1 MSRSGLRR
9 WSRRKFLRTA
19 ALCTAAVALP
29 FRAIRRATAAVK
41 TLNFYSWTYGISF
54 VKQRISEFEKLA
66 NVKINYG
73 NTPGSKYHDTLV
85 VKFSG
90 KAPLDVLYMIDGHI
104 AEFVEAGWLYP
115 IDEFPR
121 VDEYKKDFIG
131 PTSEALTYN
140 GKLYGLPYYVGHM
153 AFLYNEEYLEKAGIS
168 APPKTWD
175 EVLQQSLQIKSKG
188 VQEYPFLQFLKADF
202 WMGEMLY
209 TMMYSRGG
217 GVVDKNYNPV
227 NYAQK
232 DSAAAQTIQWLIDGV
247 NKHKIIQPGYMEL
260 NEVAALKAFSIGKG
274 AFTILPNY
282 RLRAANEPKSSQ
294 VAGKVKMA
302 LMPTAGGSEPYVC
315 GWTRSYSMT
324 ALAAKDP
331 ERKAMA
337 WKMVDFLGG
346 KDKTGTYRT
355 AKKWFTEF
363 GLGFGHASLFKDPDV
378 VAAANKWGEAGL
390 FERQMKLSKPK
401 DGQKAIWYAEW
412 DQYMRPRIHKA
423 LLGQADSVGTLKTL
437 AKQWMK
443 LKKRYR

>member
-1 MSRSGLRR
+1 MSKSGLRR

-131 PTSEALTYN
+131 PTSEALTYK

-227 NYAQK
+227 NYAHK

-390 FERQMKLSKPK
+390 FEKQMKLSKPK

-437 AKQWMK
+437 AKQWKK
-443 LKKRYR
+443 LKRRYR

>member
-437 AKQWMK
+437 AKQWKK
-443 LKKRYR
+443 LKRRYR

>member
-302 LMPTAGGSEPYVC
+302 LMPTAGGAEPYVC

-390 FERQMKLSKPK
+390 FEKQMKLSKPK

>member
-1 MSRSGLRR
+1 
-9 WSRRKFLRTA
+9 
-19 ALCTAAVALP
+19 
-29 FRAIRRATAAVK
+29 
-41 TLNFYSWTYGISF
+41 
-54 VKQRISEFEKLA
+54 
-66 NVKINYG
+66 
-73 NTPGSKYHDTLV
+73 
-85 VKFSG
+85 
-90 KAPLDVLYMIDGHI
+90 
-104 AEFVEAGWLYP
+104 
-115 IDEFPR
+115 
-121 VDEYKKDFIG
+121 YKKDFIG
-131 PTSEALTYN
+131 PTSEALTYK

>member
-390 FERQMKLSKPK
+390 FEKQMKLSKPK

-437 AKQWMK
+437 AKQWKK
-443 LKKRYR
+443 LKRRYR

>member
-131 PTSEALTYN
+131 PTSEALTYK

-302 LMPTAGGSEPYVC
+302 LMPTAGGAEPYVC

-390 FERQMKLSKPK
+390 FEKQMKLSKPK

-437 AKQWMK
+437 AKQWKK
-443 LKKRYR
+443 LKRRYR

>member
-131 PTSEALTYN
+131 PTSEALTYK

-302 LMPTAGGSEPYVC
+302 LMPTAGGAEPYVC

-363 GLGFGHASLFKDPDV
+363 GLGFGHSSLFKDPDV

-390 FERQMKLSKPK
+390 FEKQMKLSKPK